1 MIEYNFKIVQYYF
14 TEQKTLSK
22 PTKRV
27 DVYGKYTMLSD
38 LSHINLEYA
47 LEILKNLRFVELNK
61 VEEFIWG
68 TEMLNII
75 SKKHNSQI
83 QYSVDAVCD
92 QEMEIET
99 KYLLNL
105 IKDWIE
111 FLKIVG

>member
-14 TEQKTLSK
+14 IEQKTLSK

-27 DVYGKYTMLSD
+27 DVYGKFTMLSD

-47 LEILKNLRFVELNK
+47 LEILKNLKLVELNK
-61 VEEFIWG
+61 VKKHVWG

-75 SKKHNSQI
+75 SKKDNSQI

-92 QEMEIET
+92 QETEIET
-99 KYLLNL
+99 KYLLDL

-111 FLKIVG
+111 FLKVVS